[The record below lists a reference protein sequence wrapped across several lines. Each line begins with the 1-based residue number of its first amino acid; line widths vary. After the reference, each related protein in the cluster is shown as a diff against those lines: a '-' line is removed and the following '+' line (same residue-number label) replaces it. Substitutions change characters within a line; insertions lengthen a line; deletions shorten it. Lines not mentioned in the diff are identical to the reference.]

1 MIKEKRTLKNNNNN
15 LACVE
20 SKSHILN
27 SSVSLQSLFSDN
39 SPHLTFIKKKKKQM
53 DNIYHITQWS
63 VYIYWTK
70 FNFYGKEVLQI
81 SKNMFY
87 CHDKYRASYQY
98 TSVYEKVRLNSVQ

>member
-39 SPHLTFIKKKKKQM
+39 SPHLTFIKKKKKADGQH
-53 DNIYHITQWS
+53 ISYHS
-63 VYIYWTK
+63 M
-70 FNFYGKEVLQI
+70 ECLH
-81 SKNMFY
+81 ML
-87 CHDKYRASYQY
+87 D
-98 TSVYEKVRLNSVQ
+98 

>member
-39 SPHLTFIKKKKKQM
+39 SPHLTFIKKKKKSRW
-53 DNIYHITQWS
+53 TT
-63 VYIYWTK
+63 YIISLNGVFTYAGLNLISMERKCYK
-70 FNFYGKEVLQI
+70 FQRICFI
-81 SKNMFY
+81 AM
-87 CHDKYRASYQY
+87 
-98 TSVYEKVRLNSVQ
+98 TSTGLLTSIRQFMKK